1 VTLPTGSGAA
11 VGSASAAATAAMAAV
26 VDVARSGKLYPAV
39 ILHGGDEPARRRAA
53 VELARCLLCER
64 EPAQRPCGECR
75 HCRRVAAG
83 GAGTGSAGDGDSQ
96 PGSKSLRP
104 GPFHPDLLWLEKD
117 LKTSVSADAART
129 FLQAAQLSP
138 FEARG
143 QVFVVANAESLTPE
157 AANALLKVLEEPPV
171 RAPRHFL
178 LLAPSRL
185 DLLATLR
192 SRSLSVFLGPSVGVD
207 ESRVT
212 AAAARLAECVT
223 AHRRDGSPVHLLTA
237 ATELLGGGFEDPRSM
252 AGWAQAAA
260 IAHAA
265 LDQVAVADRR
275 AVLELAHDLL
285 QGVELRLRG
294 IPAERIVEGAV
305 SRRLARLGPP
315 T

>member
-1 VTLPTGSGAA
+1 MTGRAGSGGAL
-11 VGSASAAATAAMAAV
+11 VAV
-26 VDVARSGKLYPAV
+26 VDVARRGRLYPAV
-39 ILHGGDEPARRRAA
+39 ILHGADEGTRRDGAI
-53 VELARCLLCER
+53 ELARCLLCDR
-64 EPAQRPCGECR
+64 EADERPCGACR
-75 HCRRVAAG
+75 HCRRIGPAPAESAAAG
-83 GAGTGSAGDGDSQ
+83 A
-96 PGSKSLRP
+96 SKANRAA
-104 GPFHPDLLWLEKD
+104 PFHPDLLWLEKD
-117 LKTSVSADAART
+117 LKTSVSADATRS

-207 ESRVT
+207 AERV
-212 AAAARLAECVT
+212 AAAAGRFAECVG

-237 ATELLGGGFEDPRSM
+237 AAELLGPGFEDPRSM
-252 AGWAQAAA
+252 SGWVQASA
-260 IAHAA
+260 IARAA
-265 LDQVAVADRR
+265 VEQVAPADRR
-275 AVLELAHDLL
+275 RLLELAHDLL
-285 QGVELRLRG
+285 QGAELRLRG

-305 SRRLARLGPP
+305 SRHVARKHG
-315 T
+315 